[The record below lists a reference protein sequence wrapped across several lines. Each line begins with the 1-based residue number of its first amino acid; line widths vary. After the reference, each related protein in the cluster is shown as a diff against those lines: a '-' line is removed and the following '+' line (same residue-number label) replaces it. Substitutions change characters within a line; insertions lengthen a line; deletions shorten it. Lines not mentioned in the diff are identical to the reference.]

1 MCKMEERMKVIEGK
15 EGEETGEKRKTKK
28 GQEVKSRITAIEK
41 KLERKKREKWR
52 RNIIIKG
59 INWNEKEKEKV
70 VKRILEKKSV
80 EKWK

>member
-1 MCKMEERMKVIEGK
+1 MKVIEGK

-70 VKRILEKKSV
+70 VKRILKK
-80 EKWK
+80 KY

>member
-1 MCKMEERMKVIEGK
+1 MEERMKVIEGK